1 STMSYLL
8 GNSLKP
14 RYGLVISEE
23 LPADLESLLTN
34 EFVNDLGMGS
44 ANAEDLVRSIFEY
57 RGGYVI
63 ERIQFLKP
71 LIDRAL
77 EKISPS
83 SLNELHTMGLV
94 KGRS

>member
-1 STMSYLL
+1 MSTRFMSYLL

-14 RYGLVISEE
+14 RHGLVISEE

-44 ANAEDLVRSIFEY
+44 ANAKDLVRSIFEY

-77 EKISPS
+77 GEDISI
-83 SLNELHTMGLV
+83 
-94 KGRS
+94 